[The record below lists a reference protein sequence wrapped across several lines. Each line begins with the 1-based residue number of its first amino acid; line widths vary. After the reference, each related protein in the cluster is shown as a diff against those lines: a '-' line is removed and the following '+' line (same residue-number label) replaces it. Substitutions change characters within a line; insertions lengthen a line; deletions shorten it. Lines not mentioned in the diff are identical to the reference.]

1 MFNNFLKSIL
11 GYNYTDLQKNMQP
24 NNGKAK
30 HVLITEWRGT
40 HQILFCLVK
49 MSLPLYKA
57 RDYISMGETNDLG
70 NRCVWYTYPA
80 FIEKLYVKEHKS
92 TRI

>member
-1 MFNNFLKSIL
+1 
-11 GYNYTDLQKNMQP
+11 MQP

-30 HVLITEWRGT
+30 HVLFTEWRGT
-40 HQILFCLVK
+40 HQNLFCLVK

-57 RDYISMGETNDLG
+57 RDYISMGETNDLV

>member
-1 MFNNFLKSIL
+1 
-11 GYNYTDLQKNMQP
+11 MQP

-30 HVLITEWRGT
+30 HVLFTGWSGT
-40 HQILFCLVK
+40 HQNLFCLVK

-57 RDYISMGETNDLG
+57 RDCISMGETNDPG
-70 NRCVWYTYPA
+70 HRCVWYTYPA
-80 FIEKLYVKEHKS
+80 FIEKLYVKEYKS